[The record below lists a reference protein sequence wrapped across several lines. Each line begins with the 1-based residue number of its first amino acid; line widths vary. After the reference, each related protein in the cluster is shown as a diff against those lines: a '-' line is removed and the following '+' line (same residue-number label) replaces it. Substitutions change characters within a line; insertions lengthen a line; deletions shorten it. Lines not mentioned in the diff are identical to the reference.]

1 MDDSPEIV
9 FNEVLEGMKSSD
21 INVRRNAICLIKLI
35 FSKTILHHVSPEDSV
50 GLKLV
55 KILSKEEDPEI
66 RRIIIEQLDILV
78 KNKVN
83 IFMGHLLLT
92 SEAVNEKNMELKIKL
107 VEILWSDMVWVN
119 SQIPEYNILETLNK
133 MLKEDNLELKRWII
147 AIFGIQAIKEDKY
160 MRYIYSLAKELKK
173 CNRKLEFEEDPE
185 EVEHLRGMICDTFWG
200 FLNKGI
206 DIWLVF
212 DILVKIEIE
221 KLEQKKSSDV
231 GYTLQEYMEN
241 FSGIIED
248 KIKLEKMRDA
258 CIKLYKLSGDGNG
271 LGRRKIIIPKQ
282 RRIGRWRSLNC

>member
-1 MDDSPEIV
+1 MDGSPEIV

-119 SQIPEYNILETLNK
+119 SQIP
-133 MLKEDNLELKRWII
+133 
-147 AIFGIQAIKEDKY
+147 
-160 MRYIYSLAKELKK
+160 
-173 CNRKLEFEEDPE
+173 
-185 EVEHLRGMICDTFWG
+185 
-200 FLNKGI
+200 
-206 DIWLVF
+206 
-212 DILVKIEIE
+212 
-221 KLEQKKSSDV
+221 
-231 GYTLQEYMEN
+231 
-241 FSGIIED
+241 
-248 KIKLEKMRDA
+248 
-258 CIKLYKLSGDGNG
+258 
-271 LGRRKIIIPKQ
+271 
-282 RRIGRWRSLNC
+282 